1 MPASL
6 SLPKYQSL
14 LDQIEGLNFQ
24 DFRKFL
30 VDLERLRSK
39 KKPPTRQEELL
50 QLIQSG
56 GPGKVLHRK
65 MVELSQTMDLGKLSD
80 DGYKE
85 LMALVDM
92 FHAWTVKRVELMIEL
107 ADLENITLEQLVDRY
122 DLKQIEAE

>member
-56 GPGKVLHRK
+56 GPGKVLHRR
-65 MVELSQTMDLGKLSD
+65 MVELNQLMNLGRISD
-80 DGYKE
+80 EEYKE

-92 FHAWTVKRVELMIEL
+92 FHAWTVKRVDFIIEL
-107 ADLENITLEQLVDRY
+107 ADLEKITLEELVGRY
-122 DLKQIEAE
+122 DLK